1 MVGIIRREME
11 AAGFLDIQTPILF
24 KPTPEGARDFVVPS
38 RLQKGRFYAL
48 PQSPQILKQLTM
60 VAGFDRY
67 YQIAICFRDEDLRA
81 DRVQEITQLD
91 VEMSFPDQELLYDVM
106 ERMYARIWSECLGI
120 EIATPFPR
128 MTFEE
133 ADRRFGSD
141 KPDTRFGL
149 EVEDATE
156 LTRGSEF
163 GVFAGAE
170 AVRFLRVPQE
180 LSRGDLAKLEE
191 IAKEWGAKGLAYLVF
206 DEEGEVRSPI
216 AKFLSEQ
223 ELAAFRSE
231 PASTV
236 LFAADTWEATSRVLG
251 ALRLHLGREL
261 GLIDEEMFTF
271 LWVYDFPMFERDE
284 DAGRWTA
291 VHHPFTRPSKEWEGR
306 FADDPGHALAHAYDL
321 IVNGN
326 ELGGGSFRIHEP
338 EIQAKVFELL
348 GMSVEE
354 QRSKF
359 GFLLDALAM
368 GAPPMGGIALG
379 IDRMTMVLAG
389 EPNLRD
395 VIAFPKNQAGVD
407 PMSGAPSEV
416 TPEQLTEL
424 GIRLRDAPELTDV
437 EPEAPEPAA
446 RPSRSRPSRSRP
458 RENRSPSPSGP
469 RSSEHRPGA
478 AGDCVGRG
486 RAPRG
491 RRRTCAGPGAL
502 GRVAGRGTAG
512 HGRRSKLVHRAR
524 RLARCAARRREDDL
538 QARPHRPLAR
548 SQPSGASVRRQD
560 LHLLRRRRGAD
571 RGDRQ
576 RHEALRPPVRADRVA
591 GAAAGDRRDAADSL
605 ALRATG

>member
-1 MVGIIRREME
+1 MTWRTHMCGEPTKELVGERITLAGWTDRRRDHGGLVFVDLRDRTGITQVVINPEHAPEAATLGHEIRNEFVLRAEGTLVARSAETVNPNMATGEVELQVERLDIVSRSTPLPFQLDEENVDETLRLRYRWLDLRRERLQRNITLRAQMVGIIRREME

-91 VEMSFPDQELLYDVM
+91 VEMSFPDQEFIYDVM
-106 ERMYARIWSECLGI
+106 ERMYARIWRECLGI
-120 EIATPFPR
+120 EIETPFPR

-141 KPDTRFGL
+141 KPDTRFEL
-149 EVEDATE
+149 ELEDATD
-156 LTRGSEF
+156 LTRASEF
-163 GVFAGAE
+163 GVFKSAE

-180 LSRGDLAKLEE
+180 LSRGDLARLEE
-191 IAKEWGAKGLAYLVF
+191 IAKEWGAKGLAYLVY

-216 AKFLSEQ
+216 AKFLSEE
-223 ELAAFRSE
+223 ELARFRGE

-236 LFAADTWEATSRVLG
+236 LFAADAWETTSRVLG

-261 GLIDEEMFTF
+261 GLIDDERFTF

-284 DAGRWTA
+284 EEGRWTA
-291 VHHPFTRPSKEWEGR
+291 VHHPFTRPTPAWEQG
-306 FADDPGHALAHAYDL
+306 FSEDPKHALAHTYDL

-338 EIQAKVFELL
+338 EMQAQVFHLL
-348 GMSVEE
+348 GLGPDE
-354 QRSKF
+354 QRAKF

-368 GAPPMGGIALG
+368 GAPPHGGIALG

-416 TPEQLTEL
+416 TQEQLAEL
-424 GIRLRDAPELTDV
+424 GIRL
-437 EPEAPEPAA
+437 
-446 RPSRSRPSRSRP
+446 
-458 RENRSPSPSGP
+458 
-469 RSSEHRPGA
+469 
-478 AGDCVGRG
+478 
-486 RAPRG
+486 
-491 RRRTCAGPGAL
+491 
-502 GRVAGRGTAG
+502 
-512 HGRRSKLVHRAR
+512 
-524 RLARCAARRREDDL
+524 
-538 QARPHRPLAR
+538 
-548 SQPSGASVRRQD
+548 SQPQG
-560 LHLLRRRRGAD
+560 
-571 RGDRQ
+571 
-576 RHEALRPPVRADRVA
+576 
-591 GAAAGDRRDAADSL
+591 
-605 ALRATG
+605 